1 MYAVSTSNDALG
13 SYNIYEFLA
22 PNNFPNYFPD
32 YPKLGI
38 WSDGYYVSVDLYTG
52 LGAGGDFKGAYV
64 CALNRDAMLN
74 GLNILPM
81 MECFTPGT
89 SYQSLLPAESRWEH
103 CASSQLTE
111 FFRKSRDGESRDECA
126 ELLEIDAEFRYPNPK
141 PTLAGPTSIPVASF
155 AEACGGGSGNGNGSS
170 GGNCIPQAATS
181 QGLEAL
187 GDRPM
192 YRLAYRN
199 FGDHEALVAN
209 CPVTAGRGVGVRWYE
224 LRTSPVSGV
233 CPPMANATPQVFQSG
248 TFLADGKFR
257 WMGSIAMDHAGDIAL
272 GYSLSSSSTYPS
284 IFVTGRTPSDA
295 PGTLGV
301 EQSVWNGTGSQ
312 SIINWGDYSSMS
324 VDPVDDCTFWYTT
337 EYLQNGGKYVWR
349 TRVASFKFTNCR

>member
-1 MYAVSTSNDALG
+1 MVPGGLNFDGIDDASQAAKSGVLYAPPDTNGAVGATEFVQWVNYAYAVYDKGTGRLKGGPFAGNTLWSSFGSQDPCYINNSGDQIAQYDKAANRWVMMQPVFAKPYGLCIAVSTSNDALG

-32 YPKLGI
+32 YPELGI

-52 LGAGGDFKGAYV
+52 LGAGGNFKGAYV
-64 CALNRDAMLN
+64 CAPNRDAMLN

-89 SYQSLLPAESRWEH
+89 SYQSLLPADLDGST
-103 CASSQLTE
+103 APPVNSPN
-111 FFRKSRDGESRDECA
+111 FFVNLGTVNLGTNVLNFWRFHADFS
-126 ELLEIDAEFRYPNPK
+126 YPNPK

-199 FGDHEALVAN
+199 FGDHETLVAN
-209 CPVTAGRGVGVRWYE
+209 QLAAG
-224 LRTSPVSGV
+224 
-233 CPPMANATPQVFQSG
+233 G
-248 TFLADGKFR
+248 TDT
-257 WMGSIAMDHAGDIAL
+257 I
-272 GYSLSSSSTYPS
+272 
-284 IFVTGRTPSDA
+284 
-295 PGTLGV
+295 
-301 EQSVWNGTGSQ
+301 
-312 SIINWGDYSSMS
+312 
-324 VDPVDDCTFWYTT
+324 
-337 EYLQNGGKYVWR
+337 
-349 TRVASFKFTNCR
+349 